1 MIGEIASFST
11 ALGNAFTNTLGGKST
26 QQSSWRNTLR
36 ASTTI
41 AFVIISVVIA
51 FNLSSLTVRVVLIGI
66 AAGFTG
72 GLGLP
77 LIYQAFSVGS
87 VSFVGPVVALVQSFN
102 LILFAVFVKNEDISA
117 LFPIASLLG
126 AIGLYLCS
134 RQSGSNQKATFYV
147 FFLTAA
153 AATCFSGFSLIMT
166 VIETNQILPAL
177 FGARFGVLLISVIFP
192 PKTDKKVF
200 TKPTGWR
207 RYAVLSGAFEVTTNL
222 LFMIAI
228 NNLELSKVSIFMA
241 AAPALSVLIAIKL
254 LRQKPSLINWLGIAA
269 TSAALAIIAL
279 I

>member
-11 ALGNAFTNTLGGKST
+11 ALGNALANTLGGKST

-41 AFVIISVVIA
+41 AFAIISVVIA

-222 LFMIAI
+222 IFMIAI
-228 NNLELSKVSIFMA
+228 NNLELSKVGIFMA

-269 TSAALAIIAL
+269 TSAALAIIA
-279 I
+279 II

>member
-11 ALGNAFTNTLGGKST
+11 ALGNALTNTLGGKST

-41 AFVIISVVIA
+41 AFAIISVVIA

-222 LFMIAI
+222 IFMIAI
-228 NNLELSKVSIFMA
+228 NNLELSKVGIFMA

-254 LRQKPSLINWLGIAA
+254 LRQKPSLVNWLGIAA
-269 TSAALAIIAL
+269 TSAALAIIAV

>member
-1 MIGEIASFST
+1 MIGELASFST
-11 ALGNAFTNTLGGKST
+11 ALGNAFANTLGGKST

-41 AFVIISVVIA
+41 AFAIISVVIA

-77 LIYQAFSVGS
+77 LIDHAFSVGS

-222 LFMIAI
+222 IFMIAI
-228 NNLELSKVSIFMA
+228 NNLELSKVGIFMA

-269 TSAALAIIAL
+269 TSAALAIIA
-279 I
+279 II

>member
-1 MIGEIASFST
+1 
-11 ALGNAFTNTLGGKST
+11 
-26 QQSSWRNTLR
+26 
-36 ASTTI
+36 
-41 AFVIISVVIA
+41 
-51 FNLSSLTVRVVLIGI
+51 
-66 AAGFTG
+66 
-72 GLGLP
+72 
-77 LIYQAFSVGS
+77 
-87 VSFVGPVVALVQSFN
+87 VGPVVALVQSFN

-222 LFMIAI
+222 IFMIAI
-228 NNLELSKVSIFMA
+228 NNLELSKVGIFMA

-269 TSAALAIIAL
+269 TSAALAIIA
-279 I
+279 II

>member
-11 ALGNAFTNTLGGKST
+11 ALGNALTNTLGGKST

-41 AFVIISVVIA
+41 AFAIISVVIA

-222 LFMIAI
+222 IFMIAI
-228 NNLELSKVSIFMA
+228 NNLELSKVGIFMA

-269 TSAALAIIAL
+269 TSGALAIIAV

>member
-41 AFVIISVVIA
+41 AFAIISVVIA

-222 LFMIAI
+222 IFMIAI
-228 NNLELSKVSIFMA
+228 NNLELSKVGIFMA

-269 TSAALAIIAL
+269 TSAALAIIAV

>member
-1 MIGEIASFST
+1 MIGELASFST
-11 ALGNAFTNTLGGKST
+11 ALGNAFANTLGGKST

-41 AFVIISVVIA
+41 AFAIISVVIA

-102 LILFAVFVKNEDISA
+102 LILFAVFVKNEDVSA

-134 RQSGSNQKATFYV
+134 RQSSSNQKATFYV
-147 FFLTAA
+147 FFLTAS

-166 VIETNQILPAL
+166 VIETSQILPAL
-177 FGARFGVLLISVIFP
+177 FGARIGVLLISVIFP
-192 PKTDKKVF
+192 PTTDKKVF

-207 RYAVLSGAFEVTTNL
+207 RHAVLSGAFEVTTNL

-228 NNLELSKVSIFMA
+228 NNLELSKVGIFMA

-269 TSAALAIIAL
+269 TSAALAIIA
-279 I
+279 II

>member
-11 ALGNAFTNTLGGKST
+11 ALGNALTNTLGGKST

-41 AFVIISVVIA
+41 AFAIISVVIA
-51 FNLSSLTVRVVLIGI
+51 FNLSSLTVRIVLIGI

-222 LFMIAI
+222 IFMIAI
-228 NNLELSKVSIFMA
+228 NNLELSKVGIFMA

-269 TSAALAIIAL
+269 TSAALAIIAV

>member
-1 MIGEIASFST
+1 MIGELASFST
-11 ALGNAFTNTLGGKST
+11 ALGNAFANTLGGKST

-222 LFMIAI
+222 IFMIAI
-228 NNLELSKVSIFMA
+228 NNLELSKVGIFMA

-254 LRQKPSLINWLGIAA
+254 LRQKPSLTNWLGIAA
-269 TSAALAIIAL
+269 TSAALAIIAV

>member
-11 ALGNAFTNTLGGKST
+11 ALGNALTNTLGGKST

-41 AFVIISVVIA
+41 AFAIISVVIA
-51 FNLSSLTVRVVLIGI
+51 FNLSSLTVRIVLIGI

-200 TKPTGWR
+200 TKPIGWR

-222 LFMIAI
+222 IFMIAI
-228 NNLELSKVSIFMA
+228 NNLELSKVGIFMA

-254 LRQKPSLINWLGIAA
+254 LRQKPSLTNWLGIAA
-269 TSAALAIIAL
+269 TSAALAIIAV

>member
-41 AFVIISVVIA
+41 AFAIISVVIA
-51 FNLSSLTVRVVLIGI
+51 FNLSSLTVRVVVIGI

-102 LILFAVFVKNEDISA
+102 LILFAVLVKNENISA

-153 AATCFSGFSLIMT
+153 AATCFTGFSLIMT

-200 TKPTGWR
+200 TKPIGWR
-207 RYAVLSGAFEVTTNL
+207 KYAVLSGAFEVTANL
-222 LFMIAI
+222 LFLIAI
-228 NNLELSKVSIFMA
+228 NNLELSKVGIFMA

-269 TSAALAIIAL
+269 TSAALAIIA
-279 I
+279 II

>member
-1 MIGEIASFST
+1 MIGELASFST
-11 ALGNAFTNTLGGKST
+11 ALGNAFANTLGGKST

-134 RQSGSNQKATFYV
+134 RQSSSNQKATFYV
-147 FFLTAA
+147 FFLTAS

-166 VIETNQILPAL
+166 VIETSQILPAL
-177 FGARFGVLLISVIFP
+177 FGARIGVLLISVIFP
-192 PKTDKKVF
+192 PTTDKKVF

-207 RYAVLSGAFEVTTNL
+207 RHAVLSGAFEVTTNL

-228 NNLELSKVSIFMA
+228 NNLELSKVGIFMA

-269 TSAALAIIAL
+269 TSAALAIIA
-279 I
+279 II

>member
-11 ALGNAFTNTLGGKST
+11 ALGNALANTLGGKST

-41 AFVIISVVIA
+41 AFAIISVVIA

-222 LFMIAI
+222 IFMIAI
-228 NNLELSKVSIFMA
+228 NNLELSKVGIFMA

-254 LRQKPSLINWLGIAA
+254 LRQKPSLTNWLGIAA
-269 TSAALAIIAL
+269 TSAALAIIAV

>member
-11 ALGNAFTNTLGGKST
+11 ALGNALTNTLGGKST

-41 AFVIISVVIA
+41 AFAIISVVIA

-222 LFMIAI
+222 IFMIAI
-228 NNLELSKVSIFMA
+228 NNLELSKVGIFMA

-254 LRQKPSLINWLGIAA
+254 LRQKPSLTNWLGIAA
-269 TSAALAIIAL
+269 TSAALAIIA
-279 I
+279 II

>member
-11 ALGNAFTNTLGGKST
+11 ALGNALTNTLGGKST

-41 AFVIISVVIA
+41 AFAIISVVIA

-200 TKPTGWR
+200 SKPTGWR

-222 LFMIAI
+222 IFMIAI
-228 NNLELSKVSIFMA
+228 NNLELSKVGIFMA

-254 LRQKPSLINWLGIAA
+254 LRQKPSLVNWLGIAA
-269 TSAALAIIAL
+269 TSAALAIIAV

>member
-11 ALGNAFTNTLGGKST
+11 ALGNALTNTLGGKST

-41 AFVIISVVIA
+41 AFAIISVVIA

-147 FFLTAA
+147 FFLTAS

-166 VIETNQILPAL
+166 VIETSQILPAL
-177 FGARFGVLLISVIFP
+177 FGARIGVLLISVIFP
-192 PKTDKKVF
+192 PTTDKKVF

-228 NNLELSKVSIFMA
+228 NNLELSKVGIFMA

-269 TSAALAIIAL
+269 TSAALAIIA
-279 I
+279 II